1 MCIRDRA
8 RLRGKLEPDPRN
20 PELILTVRGIGYA
33 SQRVGEK
40 ATSLASWSLFW

>member
-1 MCIRDRA
+1 
-8 RLRGKLEPDPRN
+8 
-20 PELILTVRGIGYA
+20 LILTVRGIGYA